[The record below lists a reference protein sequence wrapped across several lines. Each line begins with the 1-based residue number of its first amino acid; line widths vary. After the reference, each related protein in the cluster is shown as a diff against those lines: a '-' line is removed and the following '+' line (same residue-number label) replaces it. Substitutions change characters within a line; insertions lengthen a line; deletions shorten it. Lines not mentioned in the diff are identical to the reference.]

1 MCKKLKISR
10 SLIYNCQAIKQID
23 SDLEN
28 LVIEI
33 FKSSKSAYGTRK
45 IQEGLRR
52 KKLQVSRRRIARI
65 MKKYSLVSNYTLK
78 KYKKAPDDVNN
89 EKVEN
94 IVNREFN
101 RDTHLEVIVSDL
113 TYVRVGNKWNYICTI
128 LDLYNRE
135 IIGYSCGENKDA
147 KLVLKAFSTIQHP
160 LNKIMIFHTDRG
172 SEFKN
177 VAIDDLLKTFN
188 VDRSLSRKGLPY
200 DNAVAEA
207 TFKIIKTEFVYPNG
221 FKSLW
226 ELRVKLMD
234 YVNWYNNAR
243 FHGSLGYMTPVEYR
257 NLMTEKK
264 VS

>member
-1 MCKKLKISR
+1 MCKKLNIAR
-10 SLIYNCQAIKQID
+10 SLIYKSKVIPKVD
-23 SDLEN
+23 SNLEN

-33 FKSSKSAYGTRK
+33 FNSSRKAYGTRK

-52 KKLQVSRRRIARI
+52 KKLQVSRRRIAKI
-65 MKKYSLVSNYTLK
+65 MKKYSLVSNYTIK
-78 KYKKAPDDVNN
+78 KYKKASSDVNN

-94 IVNREFN
+94 IVNRDFD

-128 LDLYNRE
+128 IDLFNRE

-147 KLVLKAFSTIQHP
+147 KLVLKAFSTINHP
-160 LNKIMIFHTDRG
+160 FDKIQLFHTDRG

-177 VAIDDLLKTFN
+177 KAIDDLLSTFSVN
-188 VDRSLSRKGLPY
+188 RSLSRKGLPY

-207 TFKIIKTEFVYPNG
+207 AFKVIKTEFVNNNK
-221 FKSLW
+221 FDNLW
-226 ELRVKLMD
+226 ELRTGLMD
-234 YVNWYNNAR
+234 YVNWYNNVR
-243 FHGSLGYMTPVEYR
+243 FHGSLDYMTPVEFR
-257 NLMTEKK
+257 NFMSEKK